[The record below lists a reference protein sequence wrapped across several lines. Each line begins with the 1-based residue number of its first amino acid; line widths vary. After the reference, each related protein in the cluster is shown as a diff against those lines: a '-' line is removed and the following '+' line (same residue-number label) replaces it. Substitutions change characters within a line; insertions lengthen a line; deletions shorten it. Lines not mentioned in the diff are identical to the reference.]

1 MKFLLLAAA
10 AALAWGQ
17 PAADPVVLTIGTE
30 KITKSK
36 FEEIIAGLPEPQRA
50 AIKDP
55 ASRKKIAEQL
65 AELKT
70 LAQEAR
76 ARKLEQSTKLQLQF
90 DQVLAQAVFLELA
103 AAKPDEAA
111 IKAYYETNKKDWEQ
125 VSARHILIRFTGSRV
140 PVRPDHADLSE
151 ADALKKAQEVRAKI
165 AGGADFAAV
174 AKVESDDTGSGEKG
188 GDLGEPFGH
197 GSMVAEF
204 DTAAFSLPIGELSQ
218 PVRSQF
224 GFHLIQVQSRTVK
237 PFDAVRAEIEQKLK
251 PEMAKKGV
259 EALKQKTTI
268 TYDES
273 YFGPPAAPAK

>member
-10 AALAWGQ
+10 AARVGAER
-17 PAADPVVLTIGTE
+17 ATDRVVLTIGTE

-90 DQVLAQAVFLELA
+90 DQVLAQAGFLELA

-111 IKAYYETNKKDWEQ
+111 IKAYYETNKKNWEK
-125 VSARHILIRFTGSRV
+125 VSARHIPIRFTGSRV
-140 PVRPDHADLSE
+140 PVRPHHADLSE
-151 ADALKKAQEVRAKI
+151 AAALKKAQEVRRKI
-165 AGGADFAAV
+165 AG
-174 AKVESDDTGSGEKG
+174 
-188 GDLGEPFGH
+188 
-197 GSMVAEF
+197 
-204 DTAAFSLPIGELSQ
+204 
-218 PVRSQF
+218 
-224 GFHLIQVQSRTVK
+224 
-237 PFDAVRAEIEQKLK
+237 
-251 PEMAKKGV
+251 
-259 EALKQKTTI
+259 
-268 TYDES
+268 
-273 YFGPPAAPAK
+273 